1 VDQHFDELRRRA
13 VAYVN
18 VEGLG
23 QTGAQRFGASAT
35 ASLSALAGS
44 VVQEGVGESI
54 GARYPGRN
62 SDQSFNGV
70 GLPLLQI
77 SHSRLSE
84 DGGYWW
90 WHTPEDTRDKVD
102 PQVLEVDSDL
112 YAAALS
118 RLLAEPNLPVDLV
131 ATVERLGS
139 ILEERQKAAGDRF
152 DLGEAIARQRALV
165 DVVRDVE
172 SSLPPEG
179 DEAVD
184 LARVDILRPLHRVLY
199 TLLGAY
205 HPDPATGQ
213 GDLPGLNP
221 IGMLT
226 SQGTDSDRYRF
237 AEITLLRER
246 ARLLEALDQA
256 TASAERLRDDLQG
269 R

>member
-1 VDQHFDELRRRA
+1 
-13 VAYVN
+13 
-18 VEGLG
+18 
-23 QTGAQRFGASAT
+23 
-35 ASLSALAGS
+35 
-44 VVQEGVGESI
+44 
-54 GARYPGRN
+54 
-62 SDQSFNGV
+62 
-70 GLPLLQI
+70 
-77 SHSRLSE
+77 
-84 DGGYWW
+84 
-90 WHTPEDTRDKVD
+90 
-102 PQVLEVDSDL
+102 
-112 YAAALS
+112 
-118 RLLAEPNLPVDLV
+118 
-131 ATVERLGS
+131 
-139 ILEERQKAAGDRF
+139 
-152 DLGEAIARQRALV
+152 
-165 DVVRDVE
+165 
-172 SSLPPEG
+172 
-179 DEAVD
+179 VD